1 MSAGTEQ
8 RLDNA
13 LAWASRG
20 VAVLPVRP
28 GGKAP
33 LTRRGMRDAATDPNL
48 LRHWWARWPD
58 ANVAIATGA
67 PGVDVLDVDVR
78 GARTGWPALRRLREA
93 GILAGGG
100 PVVRTPS
107 GGIHMH
113 FVGTGQR
120 NGSLHHEKLDF
131 RAAGGYVLVPPSFVD
146 AEAYA
151 GAYRWEREGT
161 PKSRLDWDAVTEFL
175 RPAAYQ
181 LRSTRSLA
189 TPRQGWDV
197 NTLAAAV
204 EREPLGNRN
213 NLLFW
218 AFCEAARCGYDLR
231 PIADAAL
238 RNPHGERITV
248 RELEAT
254 WRQAVKRVARDVQA
268 GRSPALTTDCRTATV
283 HSPARGM

>member
-1 MSAGTEQ
+1 
-8 RLDNA
+8 
-13 LAWASRG
+13 
-20 VAVLPVRP
+20 
-28 GGKAP
+28 
-33 LTRRGMRDAATDPNL
+33 MRDATTDPNL
-48 LRHWWARWPD
+48 LRHWWARWPG
-58 ANVAIATGA
+58 ANIAIATGA

-78 GARTGWPALRRLREA
+78 GAQAGWPALRRLREA
-93 GILAGGG
+93 GILPGGG

-107 GGIHMH
+107 GGIHLH
-113 FVGTGQR
+113 FIGTSQR

-146 AEAYA
+146 GEAYA

-161 PKSRLDWDAVTEFL
+161 PKSRLDWDAVTEL
-175 RPAAYQ
+175 VHPAAYQ
-181 LRSTRSLA
+181 LHSQRRLA
-189 TPRQGWDV
+189 MPRQGWDV
-197 NTLAAAV
+197 HTLAAAV

-238 RNPHGERITV
+238 RNPHGVRITV
-248 RELEAT
+248 REVEAT
-254 WRQAVKRVARDVQA
+254 WRQAVKRVTRDGQA
-268 GRSPALTTDCRTATV
+268 GRSPAPTTDCRTATV

>member
-8 RLDNA
+8 RLETA

-20 VAVLPVRP
+20 VAILPVRP

-33 LTRRGMRDAATDPNL
+33 VTRRGMRDATTNPNL
-48 LRHWWARWPD
+48 LQHWWTRWPG

-78 GARTGWPALRRLREA
+78 GAQAGWPALRRLREA
-93 GILAGGG
+93 GIVPGGG

-113 FVGTGQR
+113 FIGTSQR

-146 AEAYA
+146 AETYA
-151 GAYRWEREGT
+151 GAYRWERQGT
-161 PKSRLDWDAVTEFL
+161 PKSRLDWDAVTELL
-175 RPAAYQ
+175 RRAAAQ
-181 LRSTRSLA
+181 LHGQRPLA
-189 TPRQGWDV
+189 MPRQGWDV
-197 NTLAAAV
+197 HTLAAAV
-204 EREPLGNRN
+204 EQEPLGNRN

-218 AFCEAARCGYDLR
+218 AFCEAIRCGYDLR

-248 RELEAT
+248 REAEAT
-254 WRQAVKRVARDVQA
+254 WKQAVKRITRDGQA
-268 GRSPALTTDCRTATV
+268 GGSPAPTTGCGTSTV
-283 HSPARGM
+283 HSPAREM